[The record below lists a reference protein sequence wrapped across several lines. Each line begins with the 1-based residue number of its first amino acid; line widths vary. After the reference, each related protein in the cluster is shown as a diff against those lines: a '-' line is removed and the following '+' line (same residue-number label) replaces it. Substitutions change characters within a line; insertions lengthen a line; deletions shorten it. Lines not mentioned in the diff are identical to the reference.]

1 MSEGR
6 TRSDVEGDI
15 HSSPSGNRSMAV
27 NWDSPHLTP
36 ADLDEL
42 HESSS
47 SSWFQYTFYL
57 QNVVQKNRPM
67 LSALSES
74 TVNLVVTAVSPC
86 TREQRTEISS

>member
-47 SSWFQYTFYL
+47 SSWFQHTFYL
-57 QNVVQKNRPM
+57 QNVVQKNPQKTDQCYR
-67 LSALSES
+67 
-74 TVNLVVTAVSPC
+74 
-86 TREQRTEISS
+86 R